1 MHITLSN
8 INLLLTVFSLCLSLS
23 LSFFP
28 LLQAVILHKK
38 NLRLKL
44 VIGGII
50 AAVVVAILIIVIVL
64 MAVFIPRSQ
73 GN

>member
-1 MHITLSN
+1 MFITHP
-8 INLLLTVFSLCLSLS
+8 FSLSLS
-23 LSFFP
+23 LSFP
-28 LLQAVILHKK
+28 LSQAVVLHKK

-64 MAVFIPRSQ
+64 MAVLSLEVKAT
-73 GN
+73 N